1 MSLKY
6 TSTIFQNESNFFSC
20 ELILVKIQIIWKIVK
35 RYELLILIHFLPDFS
50 SVWVSEIGSLI
61 IHVALPPAVL
71 M

>member
-6 TSTIFQNESNFFSC
+6 TFTIFQNESDFFSC

-35 RYELLILIHFLPDFS
+35 RYELLIFDNFLPDFS

-61 IHVALPPAVL
+61 IHTALPPAVL